1 MIKAIKSRNAAGN
14 KSLLRRPVDIPTHE
28 EDLQLITTA
37 QTAKRFKTR
46 LAARNELIVRHIPA
60 IINYAGYF
68 YRTHNSPRHVEVE
81 DLVHVGVFGMA
92 HAIKKFNRNKT
103 VGRFISYARYWM
115 RSYMHKA
122 VNEYRMYTIPLSTRF
137 AYERGRAVKP
147 DTIQAI
153 KHFRD
158 ITFIGE
164 NTKIYDRQLSPEDE
178 AIFREELTR
187 AGLT

>member
-14 KSLLRRPVDIPTHE
+14 KSLLRYQVDIPTHE
-28 EDLQLITTA
+28 EDLYLIATA
-37 QTAKRFKTR
+37 QTAKRKKTR
-46 LAARNELIVRHIPA
+46 LAARNELIVRHMPA
-60 IINYAGYF
+60 IINYAGCF
-68 YRTHNSPRHVEVE
+68 YRTHNSPLHVEVE
-81 DLVHVGVFGMA
+81 DLVHVGVFGVA
-92 HAIKKFNRNKT
+92 HAIQKFNRHKT

-137 AYERGRAVKP
+137 AYERGKCVKP
-147 DTIQAI
+147 ETIEAV

-158 ITFIGE
+158 ITFYNE
-164 NTKIYDRQLSPEDE
+164 NTKIYDKQLSPIDE